1 MTSNIIY
8 HDFVSANII
17 LEKSTASATPFAK
30 AKRVIKA
37 NRCLN
42 RVLNAIC
49 TLLCGVCVGISITVL
64 VNLLTVG

>member
-8 HDFVSANII
+8 HDFVSTNII
-17 LEKSTASATPFAK
+17 LEKSTASASSLAK

-42 RVLNAIC
+42 KVLNAIC

>member
-8 HDFVSANII
+8 HDFVSAYII
-17 LEKSTASATPFAK
+17 LEKSTASASSLAK

>member
-17 LEKSTASATPFAK
+17 LEKSTASASSLAK

-42 RVLNAIC
+42 RVLTAIC
-49 TLLCGVCVGISITVL
+49 TLL
-64 VNLLTVG
+64 